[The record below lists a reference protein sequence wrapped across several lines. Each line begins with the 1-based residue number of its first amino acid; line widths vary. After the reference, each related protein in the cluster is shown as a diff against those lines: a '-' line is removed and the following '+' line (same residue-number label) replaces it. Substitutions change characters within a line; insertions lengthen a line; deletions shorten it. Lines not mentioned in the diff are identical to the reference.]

1 MAFIDQWNKKHG
13 DPKRGLVLGASPTGD
28 LSLYDRWVLSQN
40 PKLKNKII
48 QHYAVRNGLK
58 EEEAA
63 KLQAQQAEAEKKQ
76 AYNESF
82 VGRAKGVANKV
93 SDVGEALYKGVAS
106 DFTTLGTGV
115 GTAVGQSG
123 GDVAKAQQAQ
133 TSTIDRNL
141 KLLEQVNAQLKD
153 PKTPGAKKIRLQKV
167 AKMLNEQTQQLTS
180 TQTADAQKTLDATI
194 PSKNVGALVNVGML
208 ASGGVLARSVG
219 VGEGLKAAEM
229 TGQQILRNALV
240 GASEGAIG
248 GVATGVQKDGYTQN
262 DLLKSGGIGAGIGG
276 AIPLLATGIG
286 KEVSHFRG
294 GNKVAA
300 EAPQVSQEAVAT
312 ITDNQHILPE
322 HAGTGTIEPFKN
334 LATIDARD
342 PALAV
347 LQKGADPK
355 NIKRLKVVEKKIA
368 QAQQVGGVTPDEA
381 RGLLDERT
389 QLLESIRNPQT
400 PIGKAISEVDTKLS
414 TATSKQEVASLTK
427 EKTFLQEQAVADARA
442 SSIAEDL
449 SPSVSST
456 QAVDGVPVYGTGKL
470 TPNQQSLKTEA
481 LAVKNGIT
489 EVAGDPRLTP
499 SGSHEQWTTKVL
511 ATMNQDYEQ
520 AKKIATGL
528 APPPEGVPP
537 NAFYRGVEARAIREN
552 DGATIK
558 ALLDG
563 PLGAT
568 SKAQGQNISALAMKD
583 SESPLDMMKT
593 VINARKKS
601 NLNIPK
607 TISNEEAQTI
617 TQLSN
622 DLAKAREAV
631 ANGADRNLYG
641 IAHANL
647 YEYTNALTEAAG
659 KKTLKEALSHPLQS
673 AVKVAGVS
681 KSLRATLDNSGLLRQ
696 GWKVLTTHPTTWAK
710 NSVKSFEDLVRAFGD
725 RNVMKE
731 IHADVVSRPNAMN
744 GLYKRMGIDVFGITE
759 EAFPSSFPEK
769 IPIFRRFYN
778 ASDAAYTGFL
788 QRSRADLADKYLEIA
803 QKSGVDLSSK
813 KELQAIGKMVN
824 SLTSRGHLGPAGE
837 KASTVLNNVFFS
849 PRMLKSNIDV
859 LGGQVITGAGG
870 SNFVRKRAA
879 LNLIKMAGSASAILT
894 LANAVKPGSV
904 EMNPQSANFG
914 KIQVGDT
921 RFDVTGGLSG
931 LITLGSRIGPAIPG
945 VPGDPATK
953 SSTTGIVTKL
963 NSGEFGAQSTADV
976 VTNFFENK
984 TAPAVSV
991 IRDIMNQKD
1000 FNGNKPT
1007 VGSTIQNL
1015 IEPLIITN
1023 YQELKDNPRSANLLA
1038 GMIAEGLGVSVNT
1051 YSINS
1056 NWDQSTGKTL
1066 KAFKKGVG
1074 DRKFKEANT
1083 KYNESFNSWFDGV
1096 RKSDQFSKLGME
1108 DRKQLITDKRTALQK
1123 DIMNSYGFQYKPM
1136 SKDEETKRLIND
1148 LKNMK

>member
-13 DPKRGLVLGASPTGD
+13 DSKRGLVLGASPTGD

-368 QAQQVGGVTPDEA
+368 QAQQVGGVTPDQA
-381 RGLLDERT
+381 HSLLNERA

-400 PIGKAISEVDTKLS
+400 PVAKAIREVDTKLS
-414 TATSKQEVASLTK
+414 TATSKNEAASLTK
-427 EKTFLQEQAVADARA
+427 EKTFLQEQALADARA
-442 SSIAEDL
+442 QNIADDL
-449 SPSVSST
+449 SPTSIADTTS
-456 QAVDGVPVYGTGKL
+456 VDGVPVYGKSKL

-489 EVAGDPRLTP
+489 EVAGDPTLTP
-499 SGSHEQWTTKVL
+499 SGTYEQWTTKVL
-511 ATMNQDYEQ
+511 ATMNSNYDE
-520 AKKIATGL
+520 AKKIAAGL

-537 NAFYRGVEARAIREN
+537 NAFYRGVEARAIREK
-552 DGATIK
+552 DGATLK
-558 ALLDG
+558 MLLDG
-563 PLGAT
+563 NLGQV
-568 SKAQGQNISALAMKD
+568 SKAQGQNIAALAMKNPD
-583 SESPLDMMKT
+583 SPVDAMKL
-593 VINARKKS
+593 ISAARKKS
-601 NLNIPK
+601 SLNIPK
-607 TISNEEAQTI
+607 TILPEEAQTLTDMANKVAI
-617 TQLSN
+617 
-622 DLAKAREAV
+622 AREAV
-631 ANGADRNLYG
+631 ANGGDRFAYG
-641 IAHANL
+641 KASVEMSDYVNSL
-647 YEYTNALTEAAG
+647 VEQAG
-659 KKTLKEALSHPLQS
+659 KKTLKETLSKPGT
-673 AVKVAGVS
+673 AIVDVAGVS

-696 GWKVLTTHPTTWAK
+696 GWKTMLTHPKTWAK
-710 NSVKSFEDLVRAFGD
+710 NSIKSFEDLVRAFGD
-725 RNVMKE
+725 RNVLSE
-731 IHADVVSRPNAMN
+731 IHADTISRPNAMN
-744 GLYKRMGIDVFGITE
+744 GLYKRMGLDVLGVTE
-759 EAFPSSFPEK
+759 EAFPSAFPEK
-769 IPIFRRFYN
+769 IPVFRRFYN

-803 QKSGVDLSSK
+803 QKSGVDLTSK
-813 KELQAIGKMVN
+813 RELQSIGKLVN

-837 KASTVLNNVFFS
+837 KASKALNNIFFS
-849 PRMLKSNIDV
+849 PRMLKSNVDI
-859 LGGQVITGAGG
+859 LTAHQFQGGVTP
-870 SNFVRKRAA
+870 FVRKRAA
-879 LNLIKMAGSASAILT
+879 LNLLKIASGTAAILKV
-894 LANAVKPGSV
+894 ADAIKPGSV
-904 EMNPQSANFG
+904 EWDPRSSNFG
-914 KIQVGDT
+914 KIRVGDT
-921 RFDVTGGLSG
+921 RFDVAGGLAG
-931 LITLGSRIGPAIPG
+931 LVTLGSRIAPAIPG
-945 VPGDPATK
+945 VPGEPATK
-953 SSTTGIVTKL
+953 SSTTGDIKQL
-963 NSGEFGAQSTADV
+963 NTGEFGSQTTVDV
-976 VTNFFENK
+976 ISNFFENK

-991 IRDIMNQKD
+991 MRDLLKGQD

-1007 VGSTIQNL
+1007 IGSTIANL
-1015 IEPLIITN
+1015 TEPLIITN
-1023 YQELKDNPRSANLLA
+1023 YRELKSNPRAANVLA
-1038 GMIAEGLGVSVNT
+1038 GMIAEGLGVSTNT
-1051 YSINS
+1051 YSINA
-1056 NWDQSTGKTL
+1056 NWETAPGKGL
-1066 KAFKKGVG
+1066 QEFKKTVG
-1074 DRKFKEANT
+1074 PNKFKQANT
-1083 KYNESFNSWFDGV
+1083 KYNEEFSKWFD
-1096 RKSDQFSKLGME
+1096 SISKTSEYNKLSIE
-1108 DRKQLITDKRTALQK
+1108 DRRDLLANKRAALK
-1123 DIMNSYGFQYKPM
+1123 DDVLASYGFKYKYQQKP
-1136 SKDEETKRLIND
+1136 ENTKKLIND
-1148 LKNMK
+1148 LKNIK